1 MRKIIYLFT
10 ISVVY
15 SFFISCEL
23 DRLPT
28 DAVTDEQFWKTESDY
43 KLACNAFYVDFPGY
57 TTRDV
62 YSDIAYA
69 GSPDDISSGS
79 YLPTNSFGPWEEAYK
94 KIAIANKVLE
104 NADANISGL
113 ETAIV
118 ARYAGEAYFFRALQ
132 YYDLLRSYGGVPI
145 IEKLLDINSEEL
157 YASRNTR
164 EEVANFILQDLDLAI
179 SGLPMPSKLKDT
191 EIGRITKTAAL
202 TLKSRVALYEGT
214 RQKYR
219 EKGEYR
225 GLLQQAKDAAL
236 EVIKSNEH
244 QLYKSTSNDFV
255 ANFQECFT
263 YEGEGS
269 KETILANRY
278 QRPWRKNNNSYNLW
292 RSSNNTPTRAIVDA
306 FLCEDGLSIDKSNL
320 FEGYKTPIS
329 EFQRRDPRMV
339 ATLLVPTVDVSH
351 EEKPYTPSFG
361 NGTSMTGYVWKK
373 MAVKEDAIALESDLD
388 AIIIRYA
395 ETLLNYAEAC
405 YELENKIS
413 DDDLNI
419 SINMLRERV
428 GMPHLTN
435 AFVQGDNPISLKL
448 DMQAEIRRER
458 LVELANEGFRY
469 DDLLRWGIAQDVL
482 PLPLV
487 GIPDLR
493 EYYPKVNENVWKKVK
508 NGFLEVQPTTTRT
521 FEDKHYLWPIPLVQ
535 IALNENLEQNP
546 GW

>member
-1 MRKIIYLFT
+1 MKKIIYLFT

-15 SFFISCEL
+15 SFFTSCEL

-145 IEKLLDINSEEL
+145 IDKLLDINSEEL

-164 EEVANFILQDLDLAI
+164 EEVANFILRDLDLAI
-179 SGLPMPSKLKDT
+179 SGLPMPSRLKDT

-244 QLYKSTSNDFV
+244 QLYKSASNDFV

-278 QRPWRKNNNSYNLW
+278 QLPWRKHSNSQKLL
-292 RSSNNTPTRAIVDA
+292 RGGTGPTRAIVDA
-306 FLCEDGLSIDKSNL
+306 FLCSDGLSIELSQQFK
-320 FEGYKTPIS
+320 GYETPGS
-329 EFQRRDPRMV
+329 EFENRDARMR
-339 ATLLVPTVDVSH
+339 ATLLVPFEDIAWDR
-351 EEKPYTPSFG
+351 EPYEPKFAD
-361 NGTSMTGYVWKK
+361 GTSQTGYTWKK
-373 MAVKEDAIALESDLD
+373 MAVNEDALALESDLD

-419 SINMLRERV
+419 SINVLRERV

-435 AFVQGDNPISLKL
+435 AFVQGDNSASVKL
-448 DMQAEIRRER
+448 NMREEIRRER

-469 DDLLRWGIAQDVL
+469 DDLLRWGVAQDVL
-482 PLPLV
+482 PKPMV

-493 EYYPKVNENVWKKVK
+493 EYYTRVNVNVWKNVK
-508 NGFLEVQPTTTRT
+508 NGFIELQPATTRT
-521 FEDKHYLWPIPLVQ
+521 FENKHYLWPLPLVQ

-546 GW
+546 DW